1 MVSNTS
7 KSYTKEFK
15 EQVIKEYL
23 LGGISFSD
31 LANKYN
37 ISTSEVVRRWVLKY
51 NNGMEIKDYNPKS
64 EVYTMKAR
72 KTTLDER
79 IEIVRYVLT
88 HDNDYKGAA
97 DKYSVPYASVY
108 QWVKKYNEQGDAGL
122 IDRRGRPSTPEAIKV
137 LTTEEKQAI
146 EIEKL
151 KKELERSKM
160 VIEVLKKN
168 IEIQERMERNS
179 RMLNRKTNTKQ

>member
-31 LANKYN
+31 LANNYN

-64 EVYTMKAR
+64 EVYAMKSR
-72 KTTLDER
+72 KTTK
-79 IEIVRYVLT
+79 EI
-88 HDNDYKGAA
+88 
-97 DKYSVPYASVY
+97 S
-108 QWVKKYNEQGDAGL
+108 EGL
-122 IDRRGRPSTPEAIKV
+122 
-137 LTTEEKQAI
+137 
-146 EIEKL
+146 
-151 KKELERSKM
+151 
-160 VIEVLKKN
+160 
-168 IEIQERMERNS
+168 
-179 RMLNRKTNTKQ
+179 